1 MNKISQYRGRDS
13 SNQKKPSSKRNYII
27 GRNLKKLEE
36 RTRSLKG
43 IGKK

>member
-1 MNKISQYRGRDS
+1 MT
-13 SNQKKPSSKRNYII
+13 SSKRNYII